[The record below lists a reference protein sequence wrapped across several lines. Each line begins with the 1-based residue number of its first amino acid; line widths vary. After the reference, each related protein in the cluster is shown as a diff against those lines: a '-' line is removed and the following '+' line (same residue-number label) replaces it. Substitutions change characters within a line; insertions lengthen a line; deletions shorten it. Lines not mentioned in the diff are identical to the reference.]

1 MRPVIAFSLLLS
13 ISLVNA
19 ADKPASVK
27 FCHEN
32 NESYPWL
39 VADRPGL
46 NLIMMKQ
53 VEKQLGTKVELAALP
68 WKRCLDELK
77 NGTVDG
83 AFKSS
88 FKADRLEFGLYPMQG
103 DKPDTSKRMLDES
116 YTLYK
121 LKGSKLDWDG
131 KTLKADGSVGA
142 QLGFSVVEQLKG
154 MGVKVDDGARSAD
167 DNLKKLLAGRVSAVA
182 LQTQEADNTIAG
194 STEFRDKVEKVSPPL
209 SEKPYFLMLS
219 KQFVAKHPDFARQ
232 VWDTVAQVRES
243 AEYKKQVQQFR

>member
-1 MRPVIAFSLLLS
+1 MRLVHALPLLL
-13 ISLVNA
+13 LVGTVHA

-39 VADRPGL
+39 IADRPGL
-46 NLIMMKQ
+46 NIIMMKQ
-53 VEKQLGTKVELAALP
+53 IEKQLGTKVELAALP
-68 WKRCLDELK
+68 WKRCLEDLK
-77 NGTVDG
+77 AGAVDG

-103 DKPDTSKRMLDES
+103 DKPDNSKRMLDES
-116 YTLYK
+116 YTIYK
-121 LKGSKLDWDG
+121 VKGGQVDWDG
-131 KTLKADGSVGA
+131 KTLKVNGSIGA

-154 MGVKVDDGARSAD
+154 MGLKVDDGARSAD
-167 DNLKKLLAGRVSAVA
+167 DNLKKLISNRVGAVA
-182 LQTQEADNTIAG
+182 LQTQEADNTIA
-194 STEFRDKVEKVSPPL
+194 STPEFRDKVEKVSPPL

-219 KQFVAKHPDFARQ
+219 KQFVAKNPDFAKQ